1 MRRFIAKA
9 PLYTL
14 VIPNQTVGNAPI
26 LLEIDNKLGFETEDT
41 YLINKITGHSDF
53 GNLVLEVETKE
64 EISQAAVELAKR
76 ILEENVA
83 SPNAAALC
91 PVEPLT
97 PPDLAEEAKKLAEEQ
112 EIKAKKEA
120 EEQAAILERKQKN
133 EALRE
138 TIQKK
143 SQRKKGNQR
152 GA

>member
-41 YLINKITGHSDF
+41 YLINKIIGHSDF

-76 ILEENVA
+76 ILEENVV

-91 PVEPLT
+91 PVEPLA
-97 PPDLAEEAKKLAEEQ
+97 PPDLAEESKKLAEEQ
-112 EIKAKKEA
+112 EIKAKQEA
-120 EEQAAILERKQKN
+120 EEKAAILERKQKN